1 MKSYWSLASLHLSQP
16 RRCSNNSL
24 CSSTDNW
31 PMAANAASSSKSSC
45 FRIAHLLRCNPHLTC
60 PVGFRQLI
68 AQLIQTTVV
77 VMPDVTERFP
87 CFLGDF
93 FHRESLEISQVQ
105 HTLLDRTK
113 GLKAPLNDLSS
124 LVGRGN
130 ACPFGRQGVLDGG
143 DIRAGI
149 KVSDLQL
156 LPPVHASM
164 VGVAQHPHFSS
175 AARRIEL
182 CRHLVDFHENVLHH
196 VFRFTDIV
204 NYFQSDMEH

>member
-1 MKSYWSLASLHLSQP
+1 MKLNWSLARLHAAQP
-16 RRCSNNSL
+16 RRCSNNSP

-31 PMAANAASSSKSSC
+31 PIAANAASSSKSSC
-45 FRIAHLLRCNPHLTC
+45 FRIAHLLTCNPHLASL
-60 PVGFRQLI
+60 VGFGQLI

-77 VMPDVTERFP
+77 VMPNVTERFS

-105 HTLLDRTK
+105 HTLLDRTE

-124 LVGRGN
+124 LVGSRN
-130 ACPFGRQGVLDGG
+130 PCPFGRQGVLDSG

-149 KVSDLQL
+149 KVSHLEL
-156 LPPVHASM
+156 FPPVHASM
-164 VGVAQHPHFSS
+164 IGVAQHPHFSS
-175 AARRIEL
+175 AARRVEL
-182 CRHLVDFHENVLHH
+182 CRHFVDFHENVLHH

-204 NYFQSDMEH
+204 NDF